1 MVSRQLVNQKL
12 AKTLSAGS
20 NENVTW
26 SCDNVQHLTWDT
38 QVKNRT
44 RLLNPTGC
52 PYCSGNLVVP
62 DVTDLGTTHPTLA
75 AGMRYPELA
84 KTLSAGMSQQ
94 VLWKCPN
101 GHPDWSAAVCDRTKA
116 HRPTGCKL
124 CANYGFDPSKPAW
137 VYLLRSDDGRAFK
150 VGLTTNWR
158 RRRAEH
164 KRQKFSTKI
173 EARRFADGA
182 IAQTFEKQLKA
193 GIKQAGW
200 KPARTAID
208 MPSGGFTETFNKR
221 DSGDLSCFEDLWDA
235 LLLRRILAVL

>member
-1 MVSRQLVNQKL
+1 
-12 AKTLSAGS
+12 
-20 NENVTW
+20 
-26 SCDNVQHLTWDT
+26 
-38 QVKNRT
+38 
-44 RLLNPTGC
+44 
-52 PYCSGNLVVP
+52 
-62 DVTDLGTTHPTLA
+62 
-75 AGMRYPELA
+75 
-84 KTLSAGMSQQ
+84 
-94 VLWKCPN
+94 
-101 GHPDWSAAVCDRTKA
+101 
-116 HRPTGCKL
+116 
-124 CANYGFDPSKPAW
+124 